1 MVSRLM
7 EVIKIG
13 LQKKIKATW
22 VKQGGTLDRLYAGRS
37 ACLLIPNATVFPLG
51 AR

>member
-1 MVSRLM
+1 MVSQLM

-22 VKQGGTLDRLYAGRS
+22 VKQGGTLDRLYAYRYRKS
-37 ACLLIPNATVFPLG
+37 LHEFVVLEPFHLN
-51 AR
+51 